1 MNKMLIGLL
10 LTIIITPV
18 FAGNMYV
25 YKDKDGQVLLN
36 NVNPSGNFDKFTK
49 KVKVTYYEDTVEGK
63 KYSEYKRQL
72 ATKPDARIGMTTNQ
86 ILNKSNWGKPNDINT
101 TIDSS
106 GKSEQWIYGNGEYLY
121 FKNGKLTSIHY

>member
-1 MNKMLIGLL
+1 MKNILL
-10 LTIIITPV
+10 GSLLAISIIPA

-25 YKDKDGQVLLN
+25 YKDKGGQVLLN

-63 KYSEYKRQL
+63 KESEYKRQL
-72 ATKPDARIGMTTNQ
+72 ATKPDPRIGMTTNQ
-86 ILNKSNWGKPNDINT
+86 VLNKSNWGKPSDINT

-106 GKSEQWIYGNGEYLY
+106 GKSEQWVYGNGEYLY
-121 FKNGKLTSIHY
+121 FKNDKLTSIHY